1 MGNSGTRS
9 PGAADASSRFHF
21 AAIAAECVRDRRFWG
36 CLRFGAKPASY
47 TSTLQSDGALVSSLT
62 VLTKG
67 SSFVRISGTVPSGQ
81 LLAVARALQP
91 QPPGTIQ
98 TVPDLTSDGA

>member
-1 MGNSGTRS
+1 
-9 PGAADASSRFHF
+9 
-21 AAIAAECVRDRRFWG
+21 
-36 CLRFGAKPASY
+36 
-47 TSTLQSDGALVSSLT
+47 LT

-67 SSFVRISGTVPSGQ
+67 SSFVRISGTVPPAQ
-81 LLAVARALQP
+81 LLAVARALQQ